1 MPPKP
6 TAVRFLGKK
15 DLFIILVHCKQQH
28 QATVIETFKTYLQG
42 KGNYTAEELEKVAEA
57 AVLKRVRKRQYLTQE
72 GDVAKNHAFV
82 TKGCLRTYSVDEKGV
97 EHILNFA
104 IENYWIGDRESILT
118 GQPSIYN
125 IDAIEDSEVALIS
138 KEKFDQLCSELPAFN
153 NMINSILQK
162 SFLVAQDRIH
172 TFISLSAEDKY
183 LRFLEKFPHLNM
195 RVPQS
200 MIASYLGI
208 TAETLSR
215 VRKQIV
221 RR

>member
-1 MPPKP
+1 
-6 TAVRFLGKK
+6 
-15 DLFIILVHCKQQH
+15 
-28 QATVIETFKTYLQG
+28 VIEVFTTYLQE
-42 KGNYTAEELEKVAEA
+42 KGSYTVEELEKVVA
-57 AVLKRVRKRQYLTQE
+57 AVVIKKVRKRQYLTQE
-72 GDVAKNHAFV
+72 GDVAKNHTFV

-104 IENYWIGDRESILT
+104 IENWWIGDRESIQT

-138 KEKFDQLCSELPAFN
+138 KDKFDHLCSEVPAFN
-153 NMINSILQK
+153 NMINAILQK
-162 SFLVAQDRIH
+162 SFLAAQSRIH
-172 TFISLSAEDKY
+172 TFISLSAEEKY
-183 LRFLEKFPHLNM
+183 VSFLEKFPHLST

-221 RR
+221 KR